1 MEDKKKQWVNDNA
14 CNFCE
19 GRKHHTCTGYECKEA
34 IEAAGDN
41 FDRQNKTNGWKSAD
55 KPPKHSED
63 VLICYVNEDQ
73 EVAHYD
79 GDRWWRGKFFTDMI
93 DNDDV
98 AAWRSL
104 PEPYHSNSEG
114 RTHS

>member
-1 MEDKKKQWVNDNA
+1 MEKEEWVKIYT

-19 GRKHHTCTGYECKEA
+19 GRRYHSCTGYTCKEA
-34 IEAAGDN
+34 IEAAGAYYE
-41 FDRQNKTNGWKSAD
+41 KKIKKKGWISAE
-55 KPPKHSED
+55 KPPRHSLD

-79 GDRWWRGKFFTDMI
+79 GERWWRGKFFTDII

-104 PEPYHSNSEG
+104 PEPYHSNPEG
-114 RTHS
+114 YL